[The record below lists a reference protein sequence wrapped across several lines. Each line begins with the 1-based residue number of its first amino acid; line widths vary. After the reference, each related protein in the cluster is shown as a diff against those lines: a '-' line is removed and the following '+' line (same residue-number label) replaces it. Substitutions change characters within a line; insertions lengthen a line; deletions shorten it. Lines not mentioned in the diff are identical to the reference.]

1 MTIQH
6 STITGADLHEPKGV
20 ATAANNTV
28 YVANGSASG
37 AWTPLSR
44 YLGVYTGF
52 DSTTPAYSH
61 STTTSDTVLNN
72 TFNASE
78 NNGFTIL
85 TSPNTRIRYDGTETI
100 SANVLISL
108 STEQASGSNKE
119 VEWALYKNGS
129 AIVGSRSLRTLS
141 TSNWGSITLNGFTEL
156 STNDYLEIFTK
167 ADGATTVLYASIQ
180 LSIVGTKK

>member
-37 AWTPLSR
+37 TWTPLSR
-44 YLGVYTGF
+44 NLGAYTGF

-61 STTTSDTVLNN
+61 STTTSDTVLDN
-72 TFNASE
+72 TFTATE

-100 SANVLISL
+100 SAYVLISL

-129 AIVGSRSLRTLS
+129 AITGARSLRTLS
-141 TSNWGSITLNGFTEL
+141 TSNWGSITLSAFSQL

-167 ADGATTVLYASIQ
+167 ADGAASILYASMQ

>member
-44 YLGVYTGF
+44 NLGAYTGF

-61 STTTSDTVLNN
+61 STTTSDTVLDN
-72 TFNASE
+72 TFTATE

-85 TSPNTRIRYDGTETI
+85 TSPNTRIRYDGTENI
-100 SANVLISL
+100 SAYVLISL

-129 AIVGSRSLRTLS
+129 AITGARSLRTLS
-141 TSNWGSITLNGFTEL
+141 TSNWGSITLSAFSQL

-167 ADGATTVLYASIQ
+167 ADGAASILYASMQ

>member
-1 MTIQH
+1 M
-6 STITGADLHEPKGV
+6 PF
-20 ATAANNTV
+20 
-28 YVANGSASG
+28 
-37 AWTPLSR
+37 
-44 YLGVYTGF
+44 LGVLVVLVLGCRVTFGCGTGF
-52 DSTTPAYSH
+52 DSTTPAYTH

-72 TFNASE
+72 TFTATE

-100 SANVLISL
+100 SAYVLISL

-129 AIVGSRSLRTLS
+129 AITGARSLRTLS
-141 TSNWGSITLNGFTEL
+141 TSNWGSITLSAFSQL

-167 ADGATTVLYASIQ
+167 ADGAASILYASMQ

>member
-37 AWTPLSR
+37 TWTPLSR
-44 YLGVYTGF
+44 NLGAYTGF
-52 DSTTPAYSH
+52 DSTTPAYTH

-72 TFNASE
+72 TFTATE

-85 TSPNTRIRYDGTETI
+85 TSPNTRIRYDGTENI
-100 SANVLISL
+100 SAYVLISL

-129 AIVGSRSLRTLS
+129 AITGARSLRTLS
-141 TSNWGSITLNGFTEL
+141 TSNWGSITLSAFSQL

-167 ADGATTVLYASIQ
+167 ADGAASILYASMQ

>member
-44 YLGVYTGF
+44 NLGAYTGF
-52 DSTTPAYSH
+52 DSTTPAYTH

-72 TFNASE
+72 TFTATE

-100 SANVLISL
+100 SAYVLISL

-119 VEWALYKNGS
+119 VEWSLYKNGS
-129 AIVGSRSLRTLS
+129 AITGARSIRTLS
-141 TSNWGSITLNGFTEL
+141 TSNWGSITLSGFTQL

-167 ADGATTVLYASIQ
+167 ADGAASILYASMQ